1 MKSWTEFHIA
11 IVYFA
16 GLIIALTSSV
26 LIVLYLRPFKFV
38 INKLTEK
45 FNTLWSGGFI
55 STIIIAGLLGAMAV
69 SFRNCEGEYDYLLK
83 SENAT
88 IAKGL
93 EQVSSSYT
101 YVALVLGLWLII
113 FLILSLVRNKNKM
126 PSN

>member
-16 GLIIALTSSV
+16 GLFIALTSSV

-38 INKLTEK
+38 INKLIEK
-45 FNTLWSGGFI
+45 FNTSWSGGFI

-69 SFRNCEGEYDYLLK
+69 SFRDCEGKYDYLLK

-88 IAKGL
+88 ISKGL
-93 EQVSSSYT
+93 EQVSNSFT
-101 YVALVLGLWLII
+101 YLALVLGLWLII
-113 FLILSLVRNKNKM
+113 FLILSLVRNKSKM

>member
-16 GLIIALTSSV
+16 GLLIALTSSV
-26 LIVLYLRPFKFV
+26 VIVLYLRPFKFV

-45 FNTLWSGGFI
+45 FDAFWSGGFI

-88 IAKGL
+88 ISKGL
-93 EQVSSSYT
+93 EQVSSSFT
-101 YVALVLGLWLII
+101 YLSLVLGLWLII
-113 FLILSLVRNKNKM
+113 FLILSLVRNKSKL

>member
-16 GLIIALTSSV
+16 GLFIALTTSILV
-26 LIVLYLRPFKFV
+26 VLYLQQFKSV
-38 INKLTEK
+38 IKKLTEK
-45 FNTLWSGGFI
+45 FDILWHRGFI

-69 SFRNCEGEYDYLLK
+69 SFRNCNGEYDYLLK

-88 IAKGL
+88 ISKGL
-93 EQVSSSYT
+93 EQVSSSFT
-101 YVALVLGLWLII
+101 YVSLVLGLWLII
-113 FLILSLVRNKNKM
+113 FLILSLTRNKNKM